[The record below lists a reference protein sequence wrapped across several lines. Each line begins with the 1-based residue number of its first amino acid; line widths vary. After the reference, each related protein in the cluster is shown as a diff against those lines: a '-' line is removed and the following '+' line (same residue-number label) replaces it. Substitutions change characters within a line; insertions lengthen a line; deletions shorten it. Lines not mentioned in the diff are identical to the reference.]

1 MGQCYCLG
9 LSFGLQASF
18 LNVSFREHIH
28 FKHIGDQKVELRLQ
42 RKYLVYIVEEENR
55 SLCLI
60 KEIVIA
66 QNMKLISSSPPASIL
81 MQIYLHFSVT

>member
-28 FKHIGDQKVELRLQ
+28 FKQKVELRLQ

-66 QNMKLISSSPPASIL
+66 QNM
-81 MQIYLHFSVT
+81 